1 MHSVATV
8 QCEKQPRILV
18 VDDDPAI
25 CRIYSALLKRA
36 GYSVNVALTFDD
48 AAQSMAG
55 NEFDV
60 LISDIVLGEKDG
72 LDILEQS
79 QQLQPDTPVIL
90 VTGIPDV
97 QTASAAVRQNAYAY
111 LAKPVSKQTLV
122 ATVVRAVQL
131 KALRVEKRRIEHENR
146 NYQRN
151 LEQLV
156 AARTRK
162 LNESNKRYQ
171 LLFENSKDAIY
182 MADWNGGLLAVNQ
195 ALVDLFGYSREEMMA
210 GRIDRLHVDPK
221 RYRQLRTEIERDG
234 FVKDF
239 DVRLRR
245 KDGAVLECLVTAH
258 LLTDTGGCIEGYQGI
273 LRDVTAQRHAQEKI
287 RKQNKFL
294 TNVIESLSHPFFVI
308 DVHDYSVKI
317 ANAAAR
323 KLQGHSGSSCYVL
336 NHRLDGPCRAS
347 GITCP
352 LDEVKRLR
360 RPVHI
365 THAHKDCHGRAAE
378 HEVHAFPLFDSRG
391 NVTQV
396 IQYCIDITEKKRLE
410 AVAEAVNLMENLG
423 YIFSGIRHEIGNP
436 LNSVK
441 MALSVLSMNLDTY
454 PRTTIREFVDR
465 SLNEISRVEY
475 LLKALKNFSMFESP
489 DVEPVRIGKFMDEFK
504 TLVKKDFGQKGI
516 LLRVRP
522 PTEEI
527 TVMTDPRAFHQ
538 VLLNLITNAAD
549 ALTDRSA
556 PSIDIET
563 VRDSGFVSVIVR
575 DNGSGMTEAELQ
587 NAFKPFHTS
596 KANGTGLGLVIVK
609 KMLSKM
615 NSTIRIDSTLD
626 QGTVVTMTLP
636 MADKG

>member
-1 MHSVATV
+1 MPLDPTLQHEA
-8 QCEKQPRILV
+8 PPAILV
-18 VDDDPAI
+18 VDDDQAI
-25 CRIYSALLKRA
+25 CRIYSALLVRA
-36 GYSVNVALTFDD
+36 GYSVNLALNFDD
-48 AAQSMAG
+48 AAQLMAE

-60 LISDIVLGEKDG
+60 LISDIVLGDKDG

-79 QQLQPDTPVIL
+79 QRLQPDTPVIL
-90 VTGIPDV
+90 VTGLPDV
-97 QTASAAVRQNAYAY
+97 QTAAAAVRLNAYAY

-122 ATVVRAVQL
+122 ASVVRAIQL
-131 KALRVEKRRIEHENR
+131 KALRVEKRRIERENR

-171 LLFENSKDAIY
+171 LLFENSKDPIY
-182 MADWNGGLLAVNQ
+182 MADWHGRLLGVNK
-195 ALVDLFGYSREEMMA
+195 AMVDLFGYSRDEMMA

-221 RYRQLRTEIERDG
+221 RYRQLRTEIEHGG

-245 KDGAVLECLVTAH
+245 KDGVVLECLVTAH
-258 LLTDTGGCIEGYQGI
+258 LLIDTGGRIEGYQGL
-273 LRDVTAQRHAQEKI
+273 LRDVNAQRKAEEKI
-287 RKQNKFL
+287 RKQNAFL

-308 DVHDYSVKI
+308 DVHDYSIKI

-323 KLQGHSGSSCYVL
+323 QLQGDTGSSCYVL
-336 NHRLDGPCRAS
+336 NHRLDGPCQES
-347 GITCP
+347 GVVCP
-352 LDEVKRLR
+352 LDEVRRLR
-360 RPVHI
+360 RPVHL
-365 THAHKDCHGRAAE
+365 THVHKDCHGRTVE
-378 HEVHAFPLFDSRG
+378 HEVHAFPLFDSRRK
-391 NVTQV
+391 VTQV

-410 AVAEAVNLMENLG
+410 SIAEAANLMENLG

-441 MALSVLSMNLDTY
+441 MALSVLSMNLETY
-454 PRTTIREFVDR
+454 PRATIREFVDR
-465 SLNEISRVEY
+465 CLGEISRVEY

-489 DVEPVRIGKFMDEFK
+489 DVEPMAINTFMETFK
-504 TLVKKDFGQKGI
+504 TLVEKDFGQKGI
-516 LLRVRP
+516 LINVRLP
-522 PTEEI
+522 ADEI
-527 TVMTDPRAFHQ
+527 KVITDPRAFHQ

-549 ALTDRSA
+549 ALSGRQA
-556 PSIDIET
+556 PCIDIET
-563 VRDSGFVSVIVR
+563 VRENGFVSITVR
-575 DNGSGMTEAELQ
+575 DNGSGMTDTELQ

-596 KANGTGLGLVIVK
+596 KTNGTGLGLVIVK

-615 NSTIRIDSTLD
+615 NSTIRIDSALD

-636 MADKG
+636 AADRG

>member
-1 MHSVATV
+1 MHSVTAD
-8 QCEKQPRILV
+8 QHEKPPTILV

-25 CRIYSALLKRA
+25 CRIYSALLERA
-36 GYSVNVALTFDD
+36 GYSVSMAMTFDD
-48 AAQSMAG
+48 AARLMAES
-55 NEFDV
+55 EFDV

-97 QTASAAVRQNAYAY
+97 QTASAAVRLNAYAY

-122 ATVVRAVQL
+122 ATVVRAAQL
-131 KALRVEKRRIEHENR
+131 KALRVEKKQIERENR

-182 MADWNGGLLAVNQ
+182 MADWDGGLLAVNQ
-195 ALVDLFGYSREEMMA
+195 SLVNLFGYSREEMMT
-210 GRIDRLHVDPK
+210 GRVERLHADAK
-221 RYRQLRTEIERDG
+221 RYRQLRKEIEHEG

-239 DVRLRR
+239 DVRLKR
-245 KDGAVLECLVTAH
+245 KDGVVLECLVTAH
-258 LLTDTGGCIEGYQGI
+258 LLIDADGRIEGYQGI

-308 DVHDYSVKI
+308 DVRDYSVKI

-336 NHRLDGPCRAS
+336 NHRLDGPCRQS

-360 RPVHI
+360 RPVHV
-365 THAHKDCHGRAAE
+365 THAHKDCHGRTAE

-391 NVTQV
+391 SVIQV

-410 AVAEAVNLMENLG
+410 AVAEAANLMENLG

-441 MALSVLSMNLDTY
+441 MALSVLSMNLGTY
-454 PRTTIREFVDR
+454 PRDTIREFVDR
-465 SLNEISRVEY
+465 SLSEISRVEY
-475 LLKALKNFSMFESP
+475 LLKALKNFSLFESP
-489 DVEPVRIGKFMDEFK
+489 DVEAVEIGKFMDKFK
-504 TLVKKDFGQKGI
+504 TLVEKDLGQKGI
-516 LLRVRP
+516 LFRVQP

-549 ALTDRSA
+549 ALADRSA
-556 PSIDIET
+556 PYIDIET
-563 VRDSGFVSVIVR
+563 VRDSGFVSVTVR
-575 DNGSGMTEAELQ
+575 DNGGGMTETELQ

-615 NSTIRIDSTLD
+615 NSTIRIDSTLE

-636 MADKG
+636 MAD